1 MQCVLFWQ
9 DGSSILPFVAIF
21 ITVALEK
28 KRHFWKSKW
37 LWELWHIGKVSW
49 LLKRLRPACSKVIK
63 VYKLAWWIN
72 DEILLLQFPVG
83 RAKVFF
89 QPRLF
94 DLWSCVCFLAF
105 LRNFSLLLHSA
116 SVLLMYKV
124 NLVPTRGGF
133 ICFTRWHWDFVETL
147 ECNCSAIFGSE
158 KEAIL

>member
-1 MQCVLFWQ
+1 MALLLSPSSATGFCGYRNIKLCPAFQALSAALPPLQCVLFWQ

-83 RAKVFF
+83 PGESFLSAKIIW
-89 QPRLF
+89 PLELCLF
-94 DLWSCVCFLAF
+94 SRISSELLFITPLSVCAA
-105 LRNFSLLLHSA
+105 N
-116 SVLLMYKV
+116 V
-124 NLVPTRGGF
+124 
-133 ICFTRWHWDFVETL
+133 
-147 ECNCSAIFGSE
+147 
-158 KEAIL
+158 